1 MLFSFV
7 HIAER
12 IFSNTKGH
20 FFNQYNLQTNTRQFT
35 QMLFGFL
42 VNNFSTK
49 LIDKSYILWYYK
61 DKEKYVNAVKEVKP

>member
-1 MLFSFV
+1 MCLYILPDAYS
-7 HIAER
+7 ATLKN
-12 IFSNTKGH
+12 IFSN
-20 FFNQYNLQTNTRQFT
+20 QYNPHTNARQFT

-42 VNNFSTK
+42 VNVFSTK